1 MLAFTFPA
9 IQIWALIYPPRKRT
23 NACLWGQKR
32 GVLVRVTCIGS
43 RFAYVLRHAD
53 WAQQKNAKKKLLKRL
68 HALRAYT
75 REFTL
80 LRVKKLAVKQKPV
93 RYGESSM
100 AMRFF
105 SCTVITSA
113 SPVAC
118 CMACER
124 GRVSSFASLNWGDSL
139 TVQQWIS
146 GCCLRTYR
154 SGVRRMPRTHP
165 AGILLT
171 PLRYVRRLTGLT
183 AAVR

>member
-1 MLAFTFPA
+1 MYREPL
-9 IQIWALIYPPRKRT
+9 
-23 NACLWGQKR
+23 C
-32 GVLVRVTCIGS
+32 VRAPTCRLG
-43 RFAYVLRHAD
+43 AAKEC
-53 WAQQKNAKKKLLKRL
+53 QKKKLLKRL

-146 GCCLRTYR
+146 GCCH
-154 SGVRRMPRTHP
+154 VRPVNAP
-165 AGILLT
+165 PGILLT
-171 PLRYVRRLTGLT
+171 RSYDVDSIGLISRR
-183 AAVR
+183 

>member
-1 MLAFTFPA
+1 MPLGTEERSTSTCNVYREPLCVRAPTCRLGA
-9 IQIWALIYPPRKRT
+9 AKE
-23 NACLWGQKR
+23 CQK
-32 GVLVRVTCIGS
+32 
-43 RFAYVLRHAD
+43 
-53 WAQQKNAKKKLLKRL
+53 KKKLLKRL

-146 GCCLRTYR
+146 GCC
-154 SGVRRMPRTHP
+154 P
-165 AGILLT
+165 
-171 PLRYVRRLTGLT
+171 YVP
-183 AAVR
+183 